1 VYDKLV
7 ELGVKPVVELS
18 FVPRS
23 LTNCSGTHRQLS
35 ECQFGNEGSYKNI
48 VATNLLNASRW
59 ARLVTELCSH
69 FVARYGMDVVSQW
82 RFEVWNELAGFESF
96 PAYVK
101 FYNLTAHAVKTAH
114 PDLRVG
120 GPATMQLQHVDDM
133 IGQASSMPIDF
144 ISSHFYPSDPQCASA
159 NDPDCFARMVT
170 NATAAVHAAGLPFLL
185 TEFNDGL
192 QAGIPCDLA
201 CPRGGHKDGS
211 YASAFV
217 MRNIGLLARSGIE
230 MASFWTFSDVFEE
243 RSLRG
248 VPFENVYGL
257 MNPQGVRKPAWRAFE
272 LLNGAGE
279 WQVGVTVQDPTSA
292 KASHASDISA
302 FATVDQEA
310 CEGAA
315 ASSCNLQ
322 LFLANFAPM
331 EGVVVHPRPSV
342 PKNVTVQF
350 PLPISSDTVL
360 VTVIDDDTCN
370 ASRVWESLGSPQ
382 YPTAA
387 QLKLLH
393 LASVPARDLSIP
405 VRKGGL
411 VDLQLAPYAVVH
423 IRVPTD

>member
-1 VYDKLV
+1 
-7 ELGVKPVVELS
+7 
-18 FVPRS
+18 
-23 LTNCSGTHRQLS
+23 
-35 ECQFGNEGSYKNI
+35 
-48 VATNLLNASRW
+48 
-59 ARLVTELCSH
+59 
-69 FVARYGMDVVSQW
+69 
-82 RFEVWNELAGFESF
+82 
-96 PAYVK
+96 
-101 FYNLTAHAVKTAH
+101 
-114 PDLRVG
+114 
-120 GPATMQLQHVDDM
+120 
-133 IGQASSMPIDF
+133 
-144 ISSHFYPSDPQCASA
+144 
-159 NDPDCFARMVT
+159 
-170 NATAAVHAAGLPFLL
+170 
-185 TEFNDGL
+185 
-192 QAGIPCDLA
+192 
-201 CPRGGHKDGS
+201 
-211 YASAFV
+211 
-217 MRNIGLLARSGIE
+217 
-230 MASFWTFSDVFEE
+230 
-243 RSLRG
+243 
-248 VPFENVYGL
+248 

-272 LLNGAGE
+272 LLNGAWE

-302 FATVDQEA
+302 FATVDHEA
-310 CEGAA
+310 CDGVA

-387 QLKLLH
+387 KLKLLH